1 MNESLGSKLRLGAT
15 EIFYLKFAVHN
26 VRANL
31 VCWAFNKQK
40 QKFESPTPWELD
52 RNSDAFYKR
61 RSGKHFLWL
70 QLRAVDHEADIW
82 KAARMHIPDK
92 FYRSWNDI
100 SLSSQFLIGCSWSLG
115 CLYSPKAGSILL
127 PSVSVISSLQ
137 VPYGSLIPRS
147 LKPSHV
153 P

>member
-1 MNESLGSKLRLGAT
+1 MNKSLGYKLILGAKG
-15 EIFYLKFAVHN
+15 IFYLKFAVN
-26 VRANL
+26 NTRANL
-31 VCWAFNKQK
+31 VCWAFNKLK
-40 QKFESPTPWELD
+40 QKFEPSTSWELD

-61 RSGKHFLWL
+61 RSGKHFLCL

-92 FYRSWNDI
+92 FYRTWNDI
-100 SLSSQFLIGCSWSLG
+100 SLSSQFLIGCSWSLR

-137 VPYGSLIPRS
+137 VPYGPLIPMS
-147 LKPSHV
+147 LKPSQV